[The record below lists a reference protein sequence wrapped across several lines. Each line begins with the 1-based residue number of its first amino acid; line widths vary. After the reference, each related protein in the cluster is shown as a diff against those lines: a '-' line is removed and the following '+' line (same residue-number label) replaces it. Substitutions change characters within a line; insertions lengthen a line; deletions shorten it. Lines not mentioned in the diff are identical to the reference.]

1 MSNTAEVPSL
11 AQLADVAQPPPPP
24 WTPQTVGWDVL
35 AVLLAGVALWLASR
49 ALRRYWR
56 NRYRRDALAEL
67 KRLEAR
73 WQRAEGAREEGAQVL
88 VALPVL
94 LKRCALAA
102 WPRAQVAGLNGEDWA
117 RFIVA
122 HAGHATHG
130 AQALAPLVRE
140 LEYRDREAL
149 ARVSAHDV
157 EVLLEASR
165 QWVQDHVSA

>member
-1 MSNTAEVPSL
+1 MSEATTPPSL
-11 AQLADVAQPPPPP
+11 DQLADLAVPAPVS
-24 WTPQTVGWDVL
+24 WMPQTVGWEVL
-35 AVLLAGVALWLASR
+35 AVLLALLALWLVAR
-49 ALRRYWR
+49 GLWRYRR

-67 KRLEAR
+67 KRLELQWNATANG
-73 WQRAEGAREEGAQVL
+73 QGNSAAVL

-102 WPRAQVAGLNGEDWA
+102 WPRDQVAGLHGEAWA
-117 RFIVA
+117 RFIEE

-140 LEYRDREAL
+140 IEYHDRPALE
-149 ARVSAHDV
+149 RVSAHDV

-165 QWVQDHVSA
+165 QWIQGHVPA

>member
-1 MSNTAEVPSL
+1 MSSTTTEAPSL

-24 WTPQTVGWDVL
+24 WTPQTVGWEVL

-67 KRLEAR
+67 KRLELQWKKDER
-73 WQRAEGAREEGAQVL
+73 GTPVL

-102 WPRAQVAGLNGEDWA
+102 WPRAQVAGLNGEAWA

-165 QWVQDHVSA
+165 QWVQGHVSA